1 MPQKPH
7 VRTPM
12 QSQHVKESETLP
24 RSARQNFFLIIWSF
38 GKKIG
43 SKNSHSVVSKILRL
57 FVKILT
63 PYEKYCLSVK
73 TSVERK

>member
-24 RSARQNFFLIIWSF
+24 KSARQNFCLII
-38 GKKIG
+38 
-43 SKNSHSVVSKILRL
+43 
-57 FVKILT
+57 
-63 PYEKYCLSVK
+63 
-73 TSVERK
+73 

>member
-24 RSARQNFFLIIWSF
+24 KSARQNFFLII
-38 GKKIG
+38 
-43 SKNSHSVVSKILRL
+43 
-57 FVKILT
+57 
-63 PYEKYCLSVK
+63 
-73 TSVERK
+73 